1 MLHSH
6 SYFTGDLSFLIESSN
21 QTALKTANQAITMQ
35 NNTTNLTHKRVLGV
49 AIPIVLAN
57 ATIPILGAVDTAVV
71 GQLGLAVPIGAV
83 GIGAIIIT
91 AIYWL
96 FGFLRMGTTGLTAQ
110 AIGSGDKSE
119 TSALLVRGIIIGL
132 VAGLILIIT
141 QVPLFLGALQ
151 LSPASIEVEGLA
163 QKYLEI
169 RVYSAPAAIALF
181 GITGWL
187 IAKEKTR
194 EVLLLQ
200 LALNGINIVLDLVF
214 VLKLGWGV
222 EGVAIATLIAEW
234 SGLIF
239 GLWLAREG
247 FNNGYWK
254 NWVQIFDRARLV
266 KMAKVNSDI
275 MIRSIL
281 LEIAFVSFLFL
292 GSSFD
297 DATLAANQVLI
308 QFLNITA
315 YALDGFAFAAEALV
329 GQALGAKNRQLFRK
343 SVVMTSQWGVGSVIL
358 MALAFF
364 VFGNNIINI
373 MTTAED
379 VRAVS
384 YVYLPWMVL
393 APLAGVAAWMLDGIF
408 IGATR
413 TADMRNMMFISFC
426 IYLIALALLLPAY
439 GNHGLWASLIIFSI
453 ARGVTLGFK
462 YPALEGSIDLK

>member
-1 MLHSH
+1 
-6 SYFTGDLSFLIESSN
+6 
-21 QTALKTANQAITMQ
+21 
-35 NNTTNLTHKRVLGV
+35 V

-119 TSALLVRGIIIGL
+119 TSALLVRGIIIGV

-141 QVPLFLGALQ
+141 QVPVFLGALQ
-151 LSPASIEVEGLA
+151 LSPASIEVEDLA
-163 QKYLEI
+163 QKYLQI

-194 EVLLLQ
+194 AVLLLQ
-200 LALNGINIVLDLVF
+200 LVLNGINIVLDLVF

-239 GLWLAREG
+239 GLWLVREG
-247 FNNGYWK
+247 FNNSYWK
-254 NWVQIFDRARLV
+254 NWAQIFDRVRLV
-266 KMAKVNSDI
+266 QMAKVNGDI

-281 LEIAFVSFLFL
+281 LEIGFVSFLFL
-292 GSSFD
+292 GSSFN
-297 DATLAANQVLI
+297 DATLAANQILI
-308 QFLNITA
+308 QFLSITVH
-315 YALDGFAFAAEALV
+315 ALDGFAFAAETLV
-329 GQALGAKNRQLFRK
+329 GQALGSKNRPLFRRA
-343 SVVMTSQWGVGSVIL
+343 VVMTSQWGLGTVIL
-358 MALAFF
+358 MALSFF
-364 VFGNNIINI
+364 VFGNSIINI

-379 VRAVS
+379 VRTVS
-384 YVYLPWMVL
+384 YEYLPWMVA

-426 IYLIALALLLPAY
+426 VYLVALAILLPIY

-462 YPALEGSIDLK
+462 YPALEASAD

>member
-1 MLHSH
+1 M
-6 SYFTGDLSFLIESSN
+6 
-21 QTALKTANQAITMQ
+21 KTNSTS
-35 NNTTNLTHKRVLGV
+35 LTHKRVLSV
-49 AIPIVLAN
+49 AVPIVLAN

-96 FGFLRMGTTGLTAQ
+96 FGFLRMGTTGLAAQ

-132 VAGLILIIT
+132 VAGLILIIA

-151 LSPASIEVEGLA
+151 VSPASIEVEGLA
-163 QKYLEI
+163 QKYLQI

-194 EVLLLQ
+194 AVLILQ
-200 LALNGINIVLDLVF
+200 LLLNGINIILDLVF

-222 EGVAIATLIAEW
+222 EGVAIATVIAEW

-266 KMAKVNSDI
+266 QMARVNSDI

-281 LEIAFVSFLFL
+281 LEIGFVSFLFL

>member
-1 MLHSH
+1 MQTNS
-6 SYFTGDLSFLIESSN
+6 TDLS
-21 QTALKTANQAITMQ
+21 
-35 NNTTNLTHKRVLGV
+35 HKRVLGV

-110 AIGSGDKSE
+110 AIGSGDKPE
-119 TSALLVRGIIIGL
+119 TSALLVRGVIIGFT
-132 VAGLILIIT
+132 AGLILIIA
-141 QVPLFLGALQ
+141 QVPIFLGALQ
-151 LSPASIEVEGLA
+151 LSPASMEVESLA
-163 QKYLEI
+163 QKYLQI

-194 EVLLLQ
+194 AVLLLQ
-200 LALNGINIVLDLVF
+200 LVLNGINIALDLVF

-254 NWVQIFDRARLV
+254 NWLQIFDRARLIQ
-266 KMAKVNSDI
+266 MAKVNSDI

-281 LEIAFVSFLFL
+281 LEISFVSFLFL

-329 GQALGAKNRQLFRK
+329 GQALGAKNRPLFRRA
-343 SVVMTSQWGVGSVIL
+343 VVMTSQWGLGSVIL

-364 VFGNNIINI
+364 VFGNSIINV

-379 VRAVS
+379 VRVVS
-384 YVYLPWMVL
+384 YEYLPWMVA

-426 IYLIALALLLPAY
+426 IYLIALALLLPSY

-462 YPALEGSIDLK
+462 YPALEKSSGN

>member
-1 MLHSH
+1 M
-6 SYFTGDLSFLIESSN
+6 
-21 QTALKTANQAITMQ
+21 QTNSTS
-35 NNTTNLTHKRVLGV
+35 LTHKRVLGV
-49 AIPIVLAN
+49 AVPIVLAN

-96 FGFLRMGTTGLTAQ
+96 FGFLRMGTTGLAAQ
-110 AIGSGDKSE
+110 AIGSDDKSE
-119 TSALLVRGIIIGL
+119 TSALLVRGIVIGL
-132 VAGLILIIT
+132 VAGLILIIA

-266 KMAKVNSDI
+266 QMAKVNSDI

-281 LEIAFVSFLFL
+281 LEIGFVSFLFL

-329 GQALGAKNRQLFRK
+329 GQALGAKNRLLFRR
-343 SVVMTSQWGVGSVIL
+343 SVVITSQWGVGSVIL
-358 MALAFF
+358 MALAFYI
-364 VFGNNIINI
+364 FGESIIKV

-413 TADMRNMMFISFC
+413 TADMRNMMFVSFC
-426 IYLIALALLLPAY
+426 IYLLALSLLLPKY

-453 ARGVTLGFK
+453 ARGITLGFK
-462 YPALEGSIDLK
+462 YPRLEASSGSKD

>member
-1 MLHSH
+1 M
-6 SYFTGDLSFLIESSN
+6 
-21 QTALKTANQAITMQ
+21 
-35 NNTTNLTHKRVLGV
+35 
-49 AIPIVLAN
+49 AN

-71 GQLGLAVPIGAV
+71 GQLGLAAPIGAV

-119 TSALLVRGIIIGL
+119 TSALLVRGIVIGL
-132 VAGLILIIT
+132 VAGLVLIIA
-141 QVPLFLGALQ
+141 QVPIFLGALQ
-151 LSPASIEVEGLA
+151 LSPASMEVESLA
-163 QKYLEI
+163 QKYLQI

-194 EVLLLQ
+194 AVLLLQ
-200 LALNGINIVLDLVF
+200 LVLNGINIALDLVF

-254 NWVQIFDRARLV
+254 NWIQIFDRVRLIQ
-266 KMAKVNSDI
+266 MAKVNSDI

-281 LEIAFVSFLFL
+281 LEIGFVSFLFL

-308 QFLNITA
+308 QFLHITA

-329 GQALGAKNRQLFRK
+329 GQALGAKNRPLFRRA
-343 SVVMTSQWGVGSVIL
+343 VIMTSQWGLGSVIL

-364 VFGNNIINI
+364 VFGNSIINV

-384 YVYLPWMVL
+384 YEYLPWMVL
-393 APLAGVAAWMLDGIF
+393 GPLAGVAAWMLDGVF

-426 IYLIALALLLPAY
+426 IYLTALALLLPSY

-462 YPALEGSIDLK
+462 YPALEKSSEH

>member
-1 MLHSH
+1 
-6 SYFTGDLSFLIESSN
+6 
-21 QTALKTANQAITMQ
+21 
-35 NNTTNLTHKRVLGV
+35 V

-119 TSALLVRGIIIGL
+119 TSALLVRGVIIGV
-132 VAGLILIIT
+132 VAGLILIMT

-151 LSPASIEVEGLA
+151 LSPASIEVEDLA
-163 QKYLEI
+163 QKYLQI

-194 EVLLLQ
+194 AVLLLQ
-200 LALNGINIVLDLVF
+200 LLLNGVNIILDLVF

-234 SGLIF
+234 SGLLF
-239 GLWLAREG
+239 GLWLVREG
-247 FNNGYWK
+247 FNNSYWK
-254 NWVQIFDRARLV
+254 NWAQIFDRVRLV
-266 KMAKVNSDI
+266 QMAKVNGDI

-281 LEIAFVSFLFL
+281 LEIGFVSFLFL
-292 GSSFD
+292 GSSFN
-297 DATLAANQVLI
+297 DATLAANQILI
-308 QFLNITA
+308 QFLSITVH
-315 YALDGFAFAAEALV
+315 ALDGFAFAAETLV
-329 GQALGAKNRQLFRK
+329 GQALGSKNRALFRRA
-343 SVVMTSQWGVGSVIL
+343 VVMTSQWGLGTVIL

-364 VFGNNIINI
+364 VFGNSIINI
-373 MTTAED
+373 MTTAQD
-379 VRAVS
+379 VRTVS
-384 YVYLPWMVL
+384 YEYLPWMVV

-426 IYLIALALLLPAY
+426 VYLIALAILLPIY

-462 YPALEGSIDLK
+462 YPALEASAD

>member
-1 MLHSH
+1 M
-6 SYFTGDLSFLIESSN
+6 
-21 QTALKTANQAITMQ
+21 KTNSTS
-35 NNTTNLTHKRVLGV
+35 LTHKRVLSV
-49 AIPIVLAN
+49 AVPIVLAN

-96 FGFLRMGTTGLTAQ
+96 FGFLRMGTTGLAAQ

-132 VAGLILIIT
+132 VAGLILIIA

-151 LSPASIEVEGLA
+151 VSPASIEVEGLA
-163 QKYLEI
+163 QKYLQI

-194 EVLLLQ
+194 AVLILQ
-200 LALNGINIVLDLVF
+200 LLLNGINIILDLVF
-214 VLKLGWGV
+214 VLELGWGV
-222 EGVAIATLIAEW
+222 EGVAIATVIAEW

-266 KMAKVNSDI
+266 QMARVNSDI

-281 LEIAFVSFLFL
+281 LEIGFVSFLFL

-329 GQALGAKNRQLFRK
+329 GQALGAKNRHLFRK

>member
-1 MLHSH
+1 MQ
-6 SYFTGDLSFLIESSN
+6 TSS
-21 QTALKTANQAITMQ
+21 KS
-35 NNTTNLTHKRVLGV
+35 LTHKRVLGV

-71 GQLGLAVPIGAV
+71 GQLGLAAPIGAV

-110 AIGSGDKSE
+110 AIGSGDKPE

-132 VAGLILIIT
+132 VAGLVLIIA
-141 QVPLFLGALQ
+141 QVPIFLGALQ
-151 LSPASIEVEGLA
+151 LSPASMEVESLA
-163 QKYLEI
+163 QKYLQI

-200 LALNGINIVLDLVF
+200 LALNGINITLDLVF

-254 NWVQIFDRARLV
+254 NWIQIFDRVRLIQ
-266 KMAKVNSDI
+266 MAKVNSDI

-281 LEIAFVSFLFL
+281 LEIGFVSFLFL

-329 GQALGAKNRQLFRK
+329 GQALGAKNRPLFRRA
-343 SVVMTSQWGVGSVIL
+343 VIMTSQWGLGSVIL

-364 VFGNNIINI
+364 VFGNSIINV

-379 VRAVS
+379 VRVVS
-384 YVYLPWMVL
+384 YEYLPWMVA

-426 IYLIALALLLPAY
+426 IYLIALAFLLPSY

-462 YPALEGSIDLK
+462 YPALEKSSEH

>member
-1 MLHSH
+1 
-6 SYFTGDLSFLIESSN
+6 
-21 QTALKTANQAITMQ
+21 MQ
-35 NNTTNLTHKRVLGV
+35 NNSTALSHKRVLGV

-71 GQLGLAVPIGAV
+71 GQLGLAIPIGAV

-119 TSALLVRGIIIGL
+119 TSALLVRGIIIGV

-141 QVPLFLGALQ
+141 QVPVFLGALQ
-151 LSPASIEVEGLA
+151 LSPASIEVEDLA
-163 QKYLEI
+163 QKYLQI

-194 EVLLLQ
+194 AVLLLQ
-200 LALNGINIVLDLVF
+200 LVLNGINIVLDLVF

-239 GLWLAREG
+239 GLWLVREG
-247 FNNGYWK
+247 FNNSYWK
-254 NWVQIFDRARLV
+254 NWAQIFDRVRLV
-266 KMAKVNSDI
+266 QMAKVNGDI

-281 LEIAFVSFLFL
+281 LEIGFVSFLFL
-292 GSSFD
+292 GSSFN
-297 DATLAANQVLI
+297 DATLAANQILI
-308 QFLNITA
+308 QFLSITVH
-315 YALDGFAFAAEALV
+315 ALDGFAFAAETLV
-329 GQALGAKNRQLFRK
+329 GQALGAKNRPLFRRA
-343 SVVMTSQWGVGSVIL
+343 VVMTSQWGLGTVIL
-358 MALAFF
+358 MALSFF
-364 VFGNNIINI
+364 VFGNSIINI

-379 VRAVS
+379 VRTVS
-384 YVYLPWMVL
+384 YEYLPWMVA

-426 IYLIALALLLPAY
+426 VYLIALAILLPIY

-462 YPALEGSIDLK
+462 YPALEASADLK

>member
-1 MLHSH
+1 M
-6 SYFTGDLSFLIESSN
+6 
-21 QTALKTANQAITMQ
+21 QTNSTS
-35 NNTTNLTHKRVLGV
+35 LTHKRVLGV
-49 AIPIVLAN
+49 AVPIVLAN

-119 TSALLVRGIIIGL
+119 TSALLVRGIVIGL

-364 VFGNNIINI
+364 VFGNSIINV

-426 IYLIALALLLPAY
+426 VYLIALALLLPNY

-453 ARGVTLGFK
+453 ARGITLGFK
-462 YPALEGSIDLK
+462 YPALEGSVDLK

>member
-1 MLHSH
+1 M
-6 SYFTGDLSFLIESSN
+6 
-21 QTALKTANQAITMQ
+21 QTNSTS
-35 NNTTNLTHKRVLGV
+35 LTHKRVLGV
-49 AIPIVLAN
+49 AVPIVLAN

-200 LALNGINIVLDLVF
+200 LVLNGINIVLDLIF

-364 VFGNNIINI
+364 VFGNSIINI

-379 VRAVS
+379 VRVVS
-384 YVYLPWMVL
+384 YEYLPWMVI
-393 APLAGVAAWMLDGIF
+393 APMAGVAAWMLDGIF

-413 TADMRNMMFISFC
+413 TADMRNMMFVSFC

>member
-1 MLHSH
+1 MQTKS
-6 SYFTGDLSFLIESSN
+6 TGLS
-21 QTALKTANQAITMQ
+21 
-35 NNTTNLTHKRVLGV
+35 HKRVLGV

-71 GQLGLAVPIGAV
+71 GQLGLAAPIGAV

-110 AIGSGDKSE
+110 AIGSGDSPE
-119 TSALLVRGIIIGL
+119 ASALLVRGVIIGL
-132 VAGLILIIT
+132 VAGLVLIIA
-141 QVPLFLGALQ
+141 QVPIFLGALQ
-151 LSPASIEVEGLA
+151 LSPASMEVESLA
-163 QKYLEI
+163 QKYLQI

-194 EVLLLQ
+194 AVLLLQ
-200 LALNGINIVLDLVF
+200 LVLNGINIALDLVF

-247 FNNGYWK
+247 FNNGYWR
-254 NWVQIFDRARLV
+254 NWVQIFDRARLLQ
-266 KMAKVNSDI
+266 MAKINSDI

-281 LEIAFVSFLFL
+281 LEIGFVSFLFL

-308 QFLNITA
+308 QFLHITA

-329 GQALGAKNRQLFRK
+329 GQALGAKNRPLFRRA
-343 SVVMTSQWGVGSVIL
+343 VIITSQWGLGSVIL

-364 VFGNNIINI
+364 VFGNSIINV

-384 YVYLPWMVL
+384 YEYLPWMVL
-393 APLAGVAAWMLDGIF
+393 GPLAGVAAWMLDGVF

-426 IYLIALALLLPAY
+426 IYLIALALLLPSY

-462 YPALEGSIDLK
+462 YPALEKSSEH

>member
-1 MLHSH
+1 MQTKS
-6 SYFTGDLSFLIESSN
+6 TGLS
-21 QTALKTANQAITMQ
+21 
-35 NNTTNLTHKRVLGV
+35 HKRVLGV

-71 GQLGLAVPIGAV
+71 GQLGLAAPIGAV

-110 AIGSGDKSE
+110 AIGSGDSPE
-119 TSALLVRGIIIGL
+119 ASALLVRGVIIGL
-132 VAGLILIIT
+132 VAGLILIIA
-141 QVPLFLGALQ
+141 QVPIFLGALQ
-151 LSPASIEVEGLA
+151 LSPASMEVEGLA
-163 QKYLEI
+163 QKYLQI

-194 EVLLLQ
+194 AVLLLQ
-200 LALNGINIVLDLVF
+200 LVLNGINIALDLVF

-247 FNNGYWK
+247 FNNGYWR
-254 NWVQIFDRARLV
+254 NWVQILDRARLLQ
-266 KMAKVNSDI
+266 MAKINSDI

-281 LEIAFVSFLFL
+281 LEIGFVSFLFL

-308 QFLNITA
+308 QFLHITA

-329 GQALGAKNRQLFRK
+329 GQALGAKNRPLFRRA
-343 SVVMTSQWGVGSVIL
+343 VIMTSQWGLGSVIL

-364 VFGNNIINI
+364 VFGNSIINV

-384 YVYLPWMVL
+384 YEYLPWMVL
-393 APLAGVAAWMLDGIF
+393 GPLAGVAAWMLDGVF

-426 IYLIALALLLPAY
+426 IYLIALAILLPSY

-462 YPALEGSIDLK
+462 YPALEKSSEN

>member
-1 MLHSH
+1 MQTNS
-6 SYFTGDLSFLIESSN
+6 TGLS
-21 QTALKTANQAITMQ
+21 
-35 NNTTNLTHKRVLGV
+35 HKRVLGV

-71 GQLGLAVPIGAV
+71 GQLGLAAPIGAV

-110 AIGSGDKSE
+110 AIGSGDKPE

-132 VAGLILIIT
+132 VAGLVLIIA
-141 QVPLFLGALQ
+141 QVPIFLGALQ
-151 LSPASIEVEGLA
+151 LSPASMEVESLA
-163 QKYLEI
+163 QKYLQI

-200 LALNGINIVLDLVF
+200 LALNGINITLDLVF

-254 NWVQIFDRARLV
+254 NWIQIFDRVRLIQ
-266 KMAKVNSDI
+266 MAKVNSDI

-281 LEIAFVSFLFL
+281 LEIGFVSFLFL

-329 GQALGAKNRQLFRK
+329 GQALGAKNRPLFRRA
-343 SVVMTSQWGVGSVIL
+343 VIMTSQWGLGSVIL

-364 VFGNNIINI
+364 VFGNSIINV

-379 VRAVS
+379 VRVVS
-384 YVYLPWMVL
+384 YEYLPWMVA

-426 IYLIALALLLPAY
+426 IYLIALALLLPSY

-462 YPALEGSIDLK
+462 YPALEKSSEN

>member
-1 MLHSH
+1 M
-6 SYFTGDLSFLIESSN
+6 
-21 QTALKTANQAITMQ
+21 QTNSTS
-35 NNTTNLTHKRVLGV
+35 LTHKRVLGV
-49 AIPIVLAN
+49 AVPIVLAN

-119 TSALLVRGIIIGL
+119 TSALLVRGIVIGL

-364 VFGNNIINI
+364 VFGNSIINI

-379 VRAVS
+379 VRVVS
-384 YVYLPWMVL
+384 YEYLPWMVI
-393 APLAGVAAWMLDGIF
+393 APMAGVAAWMLDGIF

-413 TADMRNMMFISFC
+413 TADMRNMMFVSFC

>member
-1 MLHSH
+1 M
-6 SYFTGDLSFLIESSN
+6 
-21 QTALKTANQAITMQ
+21 
-35 NNTTNLTHKRVLGV
+35 

-71 GQLGLAVPIGAV
+71 GQLGLAAPIGAV

-110 AIGSGDKSE
+110 AIGSGDKPE

-132 VAGLILIIT
+132 VTGLVLIIV
-141 QVPLFLGALQ
+141 QVPIFLGALQ
-151 LSPASIEVEGLA
+151 LSPASMEVESLA
-163 QKYLEI
+163 QKYLQI

-200 LALNGINIVLDLVF
+200 LALNGIIITLDLVF
-214 VLKLGWGV
+214 VLYLGWGV

-254 NWVQIFDRARLV
+254 NWIQIFDRVRLIQ
-266 KMAKVNSDI
+266 MAKVNSDI

-281 LEIAFVSFLFL
+281 LEIGFVSFLFL

-329 GQALGAKNRQLFRK
+329 GQALGAKNRPLFRRA
-343 SVVMTSQWGVGSVIL
+343 VIMTSQWGLGSVIL

-364 VFGNNIINI
+364 VFGNSIINV

-379 VRAVS
+379 VRVVS
-384 YVYLPWMVL
+384 YEYLPWMVA

-426 IYLIALALLLPAY
+426 IYLIALALLLPSY

-462 YPALEGSIDLK
+462 YPALEKSSEH